1 MSQYLLQA
9 GNTPALT
16 LAEAQAVVDPQ
27 AELLGQAAVKFEAE
41 NDQQAQELF
50 KLLGGA
56 VKLVKVAKTLAQ
68 EKQSKLEGSIVEL
81 LTADSPASVQFG
93 VGYWGEQLDDKPT
106 LMSIK
111 QALQDKNIKARFL
124 EGKNDGLGAAL
135 LLNQEVKEVIVF
147 HNQDQLALGI
157 TLAVQDI
164 DHWTMKDRQKPYADR
179 KKGMLQIG
187 RAHV

>member
-81 LTADSPASVQFG
+81 LTADSPASV
-93 VGYWGEQLDDKPT
+93 
-106 LMSIK
+106 
-111 QALQDKNIKARFL
+111 
-124 EGKNDGLGAAL
+124 
-135 LLNQEVKEVIVF
+135 
-147 HNQDQLALGI
+147 
-157 TLAVQDI
+157 
-164 DHWTMKDRQKPYADR
+164 
-179 KKGMLQIG
+179 
-187 RAHV
+187 